1 MRKDAGLPEGWEK
14 CCIRDI
20 AEVIVSPVDKHS
32 LENEEKVLLCNYTD
46 IYYNSNITQDMCFM
60 EATASYNEIKKF
72 SLRVDDVVITKD
84 SETPEDIGV
93 PAYVASVKEN
103 LLCGYH
109 LAILRPKKR
118 TDGKFL
124 MYALMNK
131 KVANDFYRY
140 SNGITRFGLTSDA
153 YNKVRMLMPPL
164 GEQKAI
170 ADVLSKWDEAI
181 EITERLIKAKEKRF
195 RWLLRTLIGDQCEK
209 SGWKKVNLGEI
220 FNVFTHSSKS
230 QYVSDNGERYIVDM
244 GSVSRD
250 SRLIP
255 SKKTDLD
262 IDLLNIGD
270 LIMPKDD
277 IGGGNIIGKVAI
289 IEEEEK
295 YVCGDHVY
303 RLSQKTRH
311 DVSFLYFLINSR
323 FVNNQLRRKA
333 KGTSQIGLSKPDLL
347 GQELS
352 IPPLNRQKKIA
363 TILNSAQQEVGI
375 LKELVEKYRIQKRGL
390 MQKLLTGKW
399 RVKAKA

>member
-1 MRKDAGLPEGWEK
+1 MRKDAGLPKGWEK

-72 SLRVDDVVITKD
+72 SLQVNDVVITKD

-164 GEQKAI
+164 GEQKEI

-181 EITERLIKAKEKRF
+181 EITKRLIKAKEKRF
-195 RWLLRTLIGDQCEK
+195 RALANQLLSDVNGNSKYYLEELEKKQLISMGRGNVIPKTDFLLHPGDYPVYSSAVKNNGVFGRYGKYMFDEELITWSVDGGGHFFYRDKHKFSVTNVC
-209 SGWKKVNLGEI
+209 GYIKVDTRKIDYHYMASYLQYLHRNLHFDYQTKAHPSVIRKIYRIALLPLHRQKEI
-220 FNVFTHSSKS
+220 FLCPSYCGKR
-230 QYVSDNGERYIVDM
+230 DRIVKAAC
-244 GSVSRD
+244 RK
-250 SRLIP
+250 IP
-255 SKKTDLD
+255 DT
-262 IDLLNIGD
+262 
-270 LIMPKDD
+270 
-277 IGGGNIIGKVAI
+277 
-289 IEEEEK
+289 
-295 YVCGDHVY
+295 
-303 RLSQKTRH
+303 
-311 DVSFLYFLINSR
+311 
-323 FVNNQLRRKA
+323 
-333 KGTSQIGLSKPDLL
+333 
-347 GQELS
+347 
-352 IPPLNRQKKIA
+352 
-363 TILNSAQQEVGI
+363 
-375 LKELVEKYRIQKRGL
+375 KRGL
-390 MQKLLTGKW
+390 MQKLLTGEW
-399 RVKAKA
+399 RVKAKAQGGK

>member
-1 MRKDAGLPEGWEK
+1 MRKEAGLPKGWEK

-72 SLRVDDVVITKD
+72 SLQVNDVVITKD

-164 GEQKAI
+164 GEQKEI

-181 EITERLIKAKEKRF
+181 EITERLIKAKEKQF

-209 SGWKKVNLGEI
+209 SGWKRAKLGGLCQIKKGEQLNVMSMEEGGAYYALNGGIEPSGRTDRWNTEAETITISEGGNSCGYVN
-220 FNVFTHSSKS
+220 FNTERFWSGGHCYSLLQLKNHI
-230 QYVSDNGERYIVDM
+230 DNEYLFFFLKHYERGIMNLRV
-244 GSVSRD
+244 GSG
-250 SRLIP
+250 LPNIQ
-255 SKKTDLD
+255 KKD
-262 IDLLNIGD
+262 IDKFEVIYPAL
-270 LIMPKDD
+270 K
-277 IGGGNIIGKVAI
+277 
-289 IEEEEK
+289 E
-295 YVCGDHVY
+295 
-303 RLSQKTRH
+303 
-311 DVSFLYFLINSR
+311 
-323 FVNNQLRRKA
+323 
-333 KGTSQIGLSKPDLL
+333 
-347 GQELS
+347 
-352 IPPLNRQKKIA
+352 QKKIA
-363 TILNSAQQEVGI
+363 ALMKTARQEVDI

-390 MQKLLTGKW
+390 MQKLLTGEW
-399 RVKAKA
+399 RVKAKAQGGK